1 MKFVFIERKV
11 NISDDFR
18 TYAEK
23 KLKKLDRYFKS
34 DAVATITVGQQRGR
48 DWLEVTVTNGGLFF
62 RGADKSGDLY
72 QAIDAVETTI
82 DRQVRKN
89 KTRLE
94 RRLRDGAFDKENER
108 AAQTTVEEEGEFEI
122 VRTKHFPVKPMAA
135 DEAILQMNLLGHTF
149 FVFKDMDNS
158 DAYSVVYRRGDGGYG
173 MIVSS

>member
-1 MKFVFIERKV
+1 
-11 NISDDFR
+11 
-18 TYAEK
+18 
-23 KLKKLDRYFKS
+23 
-34 DAVATITVGQQRGR
+34 
-48 DWLEVTVTNGGLFF
+48 
-62 RGADKSGDLY
+62 
-72 QAIDAVETTI
+72 TI

-173 MIVSS
+173 MIVSSEL